1 MRALA
6 LADNALAADRLV
18 RSTYL
23 HCAYNAA
30 EFLQHPNPRHWLLV
44 AMERL
49 VEPWRTQRGAE
60 RALDRLW
67 STGMEASW

>member
-1 MRALA
+1 
-6 LADNALAADRLV
+6 
-18 RSTYL
+18 
-23 HCAYNAA
+23 
-30 EFLQHPNPRHWLLV
+30 
-44 AMERL
+44 MERL